1 MCTCCKKPC
10 WPAVTIYIE
19 GKAWT
24 VCKKCMALGMDLG
37 QLSLEWPEEDWGAGD
52 DLRFENDSSE
62 FRG

>member
-1 MCTCCKKPC
+1 MIQTKLMCTCCKK
-10 WPAVTIYIE
+10 